1 MKQLQTVE
9 WGSGPVRFQLRTS
22 DAQVLEAAQSVFSP
36 WTPDR
41 DATLTGTWS
50 VMRKGSTLFVDPR
63 RPMPDG
69 SEPPVLT
76 DPMHAVG
83 VVEYAAITAIV
94 EECHSLLAFHAA
106 LLSRNGRS
114 IAVVGQSH
122 SGKSTLATALWKS
135 GWNLQTD
142 DLTLVRGRTAIAGP
156 RRVALRDECRDQV
169 GDELWES
176 VPRTTG
182 YFRTAVGC
190 LFQPMHIDGSHPQHL
205 ELAALF
211 FLKRRGAPPLE
222 GPAPLS
228 HIDAAFALLPY
239 TNLIRSKSFTEA
251 FRKTS
256 ELTSEV
262 RAWDLPRAPIAE
274 MVATV
279 TRLTDADA

>member
-1 MKQLQTVE
+1 MKQLQTLE
-9 WGSGPVRFQLRTS
+9 WGSGPVRFQLCSS
-22 DAQVLEAAQSVFSP
+22 DAEVLDAAHSVFSR

-50 VMRKGSTLFVDPR
+50 VTRKGSTLFVDPR

-76 DPMHAVG
+76 NPMHAVS
-83 VVEYAAITAIV
+83 VVEYSAIAKIA
-94 EECHSLLAFHAA
+94 EEFHSVLSFHAA

-135 GWNLQTD
+135 GWKLQTD
-142 DLTLVRGRTAIAGP
+142 DLTMVRGRTAIAGP
-156 RRVALRDECRDQV
+156 RRVALRYECRDHV

-176 VPRTTG
+176 VPRTRG
-182 YFRTAVGC
+182 YFKTDVGC
-190 LFQPMHIDGSHPQHL
+190 LFQPMHIDDSHPQHL

-211 FLKRRGAPPLE
+211 FLKRNGAPSLE

-228 HIDAAFALLPY
+228 QIDAAFALLPY
-239 TNLIRSKSFTEA
+239 TNLIRSRSFMEA

-256 ELTSEV
+256 EVTSAV

-274 MVATV
+274 MVASV
-279 TRLTDADA
+279 ARLTDTDD

>member
-1 MKQLQTVE
+1 MNQLQTLE

-22 DAQVLEAAQSVFSP
+22 DAQVLEAAHSVFSR
-36 WTPDR
+36 WKPDT

-50 VMRKGSTLFVDPR
+50 VTRKGPTLFVDPR
-63 RPMPDG
+63 RPMLDG

-83 VVEYAAITAIV
+83 VVEYAAINAIV
-94 EECHSLLAFHAA
+94 EDCHSILSFHAA

-135 GWNLQTD
+135 GWKLQTD
-142 DLTLVRGRTAIAGP
+142 DLTMVRGRTAIAGP

-182 YFRTAVGC
+182 YFRTGVGC
-190 LFQPMHIDGSHPQHL
+190 LFQPMHIDGSYPQQL
-205 ELAALF
+205 ELSALF
-211 FLKRRGAPPLE
+211 FLKRRGAPPLD
-222 GPAPLS
+222 GPASLS
-228 HIDAAFALLPY
+228 QIDAAFALLPY

-256 ELTSEV
+256 ELTSAV

-274 MVATV
+274 MVANV
-279 TRLTDADA
+279 TRLTDAG

>member
-1 MKQLQTVE
+1 
-9 WGSGPVRFQLRTS
+9 
-22 DAQVLEAAQSVFSP
+22 
-36 WTPDR
+36 
-41 DATLTGTWS
+41 
-50 VMRKGSTLFVDPR
+50 
-63 RPMPDG
+63 MPDG

-83 VVEYAAITAIV
+83 VVEYAAIAAIV
-94 EECHSLLAFHAA
+94 EECHSVLSFHAA

-114 IAVVGQSH
+114 IAIVGPSH

-135 GWNLQTD
+135 GWKLQTD
-142 DLTLVRGRTAIAGP
+142 DLTMVRGRTAIAGP

-182 YFRTAVGC
+182 YFRTGVGC

-211 FLKRRGAPPLE
+211 FLKRSGASRLE
-222 GPAPLS
+222 RPAPLS
-228 HIDAAFALLPY
+228 NIDAAFALLPY

-256 ELTSEV
+256 ELTSGV

-274 MVATV
+274 MVANV
-279 TRLTDADA
+279 TRLTDADD